1 MNFLNWKN
9 KSAQDTEELII
20 HIHGGGW
27 VSMSSFS
34 HQMYLRRWANNDK
47 LKNTPIISIDYKLAP
62 EYPYPIALDDCWQ
75 AYLFIIKNIK

>member
-34 HQMYLRRWANNDK
+34 HQMYLRR
-47 LKNTPIISIDYKLAP
+47 
-62 EYPYPIALDDCWQ
+62 
-75 AYLFIIKNIK
+75 